1 MELYTNICHYFPL
14 ILWCLDVR
22 SRWVGHMETGP
33 YACPLKTPL
42 MQMVKDLQ
50 IHKMTAVGPMQGK
63 SRVWASVCVCFFF
76 SQFCIVATVA
86 GLPRPIST

>member
-1 MELYTNICHYFPL
+1 MK
-14 ILWCLDVR
+14 
-22 SRWVGHMETGP
+22 RWNYIQTFVTIFHLFFGAWVYVVAGWAHMETGP

-63 SRVWASVCVCFFF
+63 S
-76 SQFCIVATVA
+76 
-86 GLPRPIST
+86 